1 MYFSTAQIRA
11 RRDPAGIN
19 VVTTRAD
26 DGHCTDAWLVTGEA
40 VCFTAL
46 PQGAVQPWGGVSLW
60 LEEVLQDRRCGVPAC
75 HCSPPH
81 THAPELGASAQG
93 WACSAHG
100 ESGGQNQ
107 LAIPAHPE
115 DATLHETVTSSDQ
128 YKLAQLTGIWYHLPP
143 RLCGESICP
152 LAVMMQ
158 SKTKA
163 EHTGCRNSISMKG
176 NELTSDPNM
185 TTLGN
190 AKTLPCMCLLC

>member
-1 MYFSTAQIRA
+1 MLYPRA
-11 RRDPAGIN
+11 LCNPGEVQACGWRRCPKTG
-19 VVTTRAD
+19 
-26 DGHCTDAWLVTGEA
+26 DA
-40 VCFTAL
+40 
-46 PQGAVQPWGGVSLW
+46 VSLSATAA
-60 LEEVLQDRRCGVPAC
+60 P
-75 HCSPPH
+75 SPRPPP
-81 THAPELGASAQG
+81 HAPELGASAQG

-128 YKLAQLTGIWYHLPP
+128 YKLAQLTGTWCHLPP

-152 LAVMMQ
+152 LAVMVQ